1 LICLAEEELN
11 VGFDRFREECSR
23 AIRELRSGGYEEALV
38 VHHNDADGLCSG
50 ALVKAALEREG
61 VKPRLICLEKVYPEV
76 ISSIH
81 STWSG
86 VVFYCD
92 IGSSHAGMISEYN
105 RGRCLT
111 IILDHHDPEE
121 AWDERVVDL
130 NLERFGYVGE
140 TDFSGA
146 TCCYL
151 FARELSPD
159 NRGLSYLALTG
170 SCEIPGG
177 YRGLNLQVL
186 GEALKFVVVE
196 ERGRDYVITRF
207 RVTVKRLFS
216 MLQVLGSTL
225 YYSGGPSLGVRM
237 CLEGPFEEAVK
248 AVGEA
253 EERRKK
259 ANKRLLAILYRR
271 GFTKV
276 TEHIQYLDSGNVFEG
291 FGTKAVGTFASMISY
306 RGRPVNPNKY
316 IFVSMKVPREVP
328 GWGSL
333 EREFT
338 KFSVRAPKKL
348 RELISV
354 GRMPSVVDLLRRASE
369 PIGGVADGHSVAG
382 SVIVPAGLEGELV
395 ERCEEAVKE
404 FLSGGWR

>member
-1 LICLAEEELN
+1 MIYRSEGLVH
-11 VGFDRFREECSR
+11 VGFEGFREEASK
-23 AIRELRSGGYEEALV
+23 AIRELRSGGYGEALV

-50 ALVKAALEREG
+50 ALTKAALEREG
-61 VKPRLICLEKVYPEV
+61 LEARLICLEKVYPEV

-81 STWSG
+81 STCG
-86 VVFYCD
+86 GLVFYCD
-92 IGSSHAGMISEYN
+92 IGSSHAGMVSGYN

-121 AWDERVVDL
+121 AWDERVIDL

-151 FARELSPD
+151 FARELSPE
-159 NRGLSYLALTG
+159 NRSLSYLALTG

-186 GEALKFVVVE
+186 GEALKFGVVE
-196 ERGRDYVITRF
+196 KSGRDYTITRF
-207 RVTVKRLFS
+207 GITVGKLFS
-216 MLQVLGSTL
+216 MLQILGSTL
-225 YYSGGPSLGVRM
+225 YYSGGPTLGVRM
-237 CLEGPFEEAVK
+237 CLEGPFEEAVR
-248 AVGEA
+248 AVKEA

-271 GFTKV
+271 GFTRV
-276 TEHIQYLDSGNVFEG
+276 TEHIQYLDSGEVFRG
-291 FGTKAVGTFASMISY
+291 FGTKAVGTFASMLSY
-306 RGRPVNPNKY
+306 RGRPVDPNKY
-316 IFVSMKVPREVP
+316 IFVSMRVPREVP

-333 EREFT
+333 GRELT
-338 KFSVRAPKKL
+338 KFSVRAPKRL
-348 RELISV
+348 RELISA

-369 PIGGVADGHSVAG
+369 PVGGVADGHSVAG
-382 SVIVPAGLEGELV
+382 SVVVPSGMEGELI
-395 ERCEEAVKE
+395 ERCEQAVKD
-404 FLSGGWR
+404 FLSGGWK